1 MGEKRASQMDDLVES
16 VRRFA
21 ADRDWDQFHSPRN
34 LVLALVGEV
43 GELAAE
49 LQWIPDAEV
58 VERLADPKAKSD
70 VAAELADVLN
80 YLLRLA
86 DVLEIDLAEALI
98 KKIAINET
106 RYPVDKVRGSS
117 AKYTAYE

>member
-1 MGEKRASQMDDLVES
+1 MDKGIAVTLGELTAT
-16 VRRFA
+16 VRIFA

-58 VERLADPKAKSD
+58 VERLADPNVKSD

-86 DVLEIDLAEALI
+86 DVLEIDLAEALT
-98 KKIAINET
+98 KKIALNES
-106 RYPVDKVRGSS
+106 RYPVDKARGSS